1 MQWLLLIFITPYIYL
16 LIRIYRSLTQ
26 IKSRHSQSV
35 PGQFL
40 SVVVACRNEEKNL
53 PVLLK
58 NLAEQDYNPSL
69 FEVLIIDDNSSDNTF
84 IAASEYKGI
93 RNIYVAKNTGK
104 GKKSAIRTGVAASTG
119 NLIITTDADC
129 RMGHSWLKTIASFYE
144 ENKSEMIICPVELE
158 GGKGSFQRFQEL
170 EFLSLQGITAGTAF
184 AGRPVMCNG
193 ANLAFTKEA
202 YNRHSFDLH
211 DEIISGDDVFLLHA
225 IKSEPGNKI
234 MWLESDEARVI
245 TNTSATVL
253 SFLRQRSRWISK
265 AGAYKDRYTRILG
278 IVTFVTI
285 LLQLSLLIAA
295 IFNTVFLWVLVA
307 AFLLI
312 SVPDYLILLNTAS
325 RYRKKSIMNV
335 FIPGQVIYPF
345 YVMAVLIYFLA
356 AKK

>member
-1 MQWLLLIFITPYIYL
+1 
-16 LIRIYRSLTQ
+16 
-26 IKSRHSQSV
+26 
-35 PGQFL
+35 
-40 SVVVACRNEEKNL
+40 
-53 PVLLK
+53 
-58 NLAEQDYNPSL
+58 
-69 FEVLIIDDNSSDNTF
+69 
-84 IAASEYKGI
+84 
-93 RNIYVAKNTGK
+93 
-104 GKKSAIRTGVAASTG
+104 
-119 NLIITTDADC
+119 
-129 RMGHSWLKTIASFYE
+129 LKTIASFYE

-158 GGKGSFQRFQEL
+158 GGKGFFQRFQEL